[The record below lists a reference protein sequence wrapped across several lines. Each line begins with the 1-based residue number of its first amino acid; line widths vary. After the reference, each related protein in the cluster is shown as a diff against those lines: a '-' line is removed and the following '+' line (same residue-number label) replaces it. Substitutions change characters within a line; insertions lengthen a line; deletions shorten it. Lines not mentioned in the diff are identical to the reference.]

1 MSYDLSKVEPYE
13 LKTDATNPNTSF
25 TFTTDY
31 GIDYAII
38 FEDIT
43 DRYTENDIGKS
54 TVLQYEFFKV
64 TGKDNS
70 YDRRIMAT
78 IILSISKAM
87 NVSDN
92 VIVFMCDNADGKANS
107 RARLFHS
114 IFSANN
120 TKNLDKIDGTIFY
133 KDEITYISF
142 LISSNN
148 PYKEKIDYTF
158 NSNLFKED
166 LKKSDSFRI

>member
-1 MSYDLSKVEPYE
+1 LLILSLIIRMSYDLSKVEPYE

-70 YDRRIMAT
+70 YDRRIM
-78 IILSISKAM
+78 
-87 NVSDN
+87 
-92 VIVFMCDNADGKANS
+92 VFMCDNADGKANS